1 MSLTQAAASFRVF
14 QFEAKL
20 SPDVLSAFA
29 EDAVPPFEVLRDEP
43 LAGWATPRFLTDA
56 EISGETCHAG
66 KFLHLSLTREER
78 RIPKALL
85 TVYCRREE
93 LRFMKEKG
101 VNALSRQDRQ
111 AIKEA
116 VRKQMLPRTPP
127 SLAGNDVAIDLDR
140 SLLYTDAKTD
150 KQVDLLAERFAKAA
164 RTALVPLDAAGAAQ
178 RLFNVRTDEL
188 APASFTPENNG
199 DFVVNDIGAS
209 APTTPSSSCAP
220 ARPASPSPSTVRS
233 PSSSRRR
240 APSRSACAT
249 APRSRAAR
257 SSPPCSAARRS
268 PRSSSSSPS
277 GTTPTRPAS
286 PRRPSPSPA
295 SSSRRSTR
303 TATPPRRSST
313 AWPTSRPSPTPS
325 TPSTASS
332 SATAPTPPPGSA
344 PSPPSASGS
353 RRCPSRRS
361 RPSCGIPE
369 SAA

>member
-56 EISGETCHAG
+56 EISEETCHAG

-178 RLFNVRTDEL
+178 RLFNVRVDEL

-199 DFVVNDIGAS
+199 DFVVNDVGLDFLTWLYWRFRTDDALFEL
-209 APTTPSSSCAP
+209 
-220 ARPASPSPSTVRS
+220 RPG
-233 PSSSRRR
+233 
-240 APSRSACAT
+240 
-249 APRSRAAR
+249 
-257 SSPPCSAARRS
+257 S
-268 PRSSSSSPS
+268 PRLAVAIDGPLSLVLEAQGAFQIGLRN
-277 GTTPTRPAS
+277 GTPVQSREIKSALLGGKKIAS
-286 PRRPSPSPA
+286 LKLFFTLGDDTYQA
-295 SSSRRSTR
+295 SV
-303 TATPPRRSST
+303 
-313 AWPTSRPSPTPS
+313 
-325 TPSTASS
+325 
-332 SATAPTPPPGSA
+332 SA
-344 PSPPSASGS
+344 PSFTVTGLKLPPVDKN
-353 RRCPSRRS
+353 RD
-361 RPSCGIPE
+361 
-369 SAA
+369 AAATFVDRMAYLQAFSDAFHALYGVFLRDRADAAAWQRTVAAIRKWLPTMPVKA

>member
-56 EISGETCHAG
+56 EISEETCHAG

-188 APASFTPENNG
+188 APASVTPENNG
-199 DFVVNDIGAS
+199 DFVVNDIGLDFLTWLYWRFRTDDALFEL
-209 APTTPSSSCAP
+209 
-220 ARPASPSPSTVRS
+220 RPG
-233 PSSSRRR
+233 
-240 APSRSACAT
+240 
-249 APRSRAAR
+249 
-257 SSPPCSAARRS
+257 S
-268 PRSSSSSPS
+268 PRLAVAIDGPLSLVLEAQGAFQIGLRN
-277 GTTPTRPAS
+277 GTPVQSREIKSALLGGKKIAS
-286 PRRPSPSPA
+286 LKLFFTLGDDTYQA
-295 SSSRRSTR
+295 SV
-303 TATPPRRSST
+303 
-313 AWPTSRPSPTPS
+313 
-325 TPSTASS
+325 
-332 SATAPTPPPGSA
+332 SA
-344 PSPPSASGS
+344 PSFAVTGLKLPPVDKN
-353 RRCPSRRS
+353 RD
-361 RPSCGIPE
+361 
-369 SAA
+369 AAATFVDRMAYLQAFSDAFHALYGVFLRDRADAAAWQRTVAAIRKWLPTMPVKA

>member
-127 SLAGNDVAIDLDR
+127 SLAANDVAIDLDR

-199 DFVVNDIGAS
+199 DFVVNDIGLDFLTWLYWRFRTDDALFEL
-209 APTTPSSSCAP
+209 
-220 ARPASPSPSTVRS
+220 RPG
-233 PSSSRRR
+233 
-240 APSRSACAT
+240 
-249 APRSRAAR
+249 
-257 SSPPCSAARRS
+257 S
-268 PRSSSSSPS
+268 PRLAVAIDGPLSLVLEAQGAFQIGLRNGTPVQSREIKSALLGGKKISSLKLFFTL
-277 GTTPTRPAS
+277 GDDTYQAS
-286 PRRPSPSPA
+286 V
-295 SSSRRSTR
+295 
-303 TATPPRRSST
+303 
-313 AWPTSRPSPTPS
+313 
-325 TPSTASS
+325 
-332 SATAPTPPPGSA
+332 SA
-344 PSPPSASGS
+344 PSFAVTGLKLPPVDKN
-353 RRCPSRRS
+353 RD
-361 RPSCGIPE
+361 
-369 SAA
+369 AAATFVDRMAYLQAFSDAFHALYGVFLRDRADAAAWQRTVAAIRKWLPTMPVKA

>member
-56 EISGETCHAG
+56 EISEETCHAG

-150 KQVDLLAERFAKAA
+150 KQVDLLAERFEKAA

-199 DFVVNDIGAS
+199 DFVVNDIGLDFLTWLYWRFRTDDALFEL
-209 APTTPSSSCAP
+209 
-220 ARPASPSPSTVRS
+220 RPG
-233 PSSSRRR
+233 
-240 APSRSACAT
+240 
-249 APRSRAAR
+249 
-257 SSPPCSAARRS
+257 S
-268 PRSSSSSPS
+268 PRLAVAIDGPLSLVLEAQGAFQIGLRN
-277 GTTPTRPAS
+277 GTPVQSREIKSALLGGKKIAS
-286 PRRPSPSPA
+286 LKLFFTLGDDTYQA
-295 SSSRRSTR
+295 SV
-303 TATPPRRSST
+303 
-313 AWPTSRPSPTPS
+313 
-325 TPSTASS
+325 
-332 SATAPTPPPGSA
+332 SA
-344 PSPPSASGS
+344 PSFAVTGLKLPPVDKN
-353 RRCPSRRS
+353 RD
-361 RPSCGIPE
+361 
-369 SAA
+369 AAATFVDRMAYLQAFSDAFHALYGVFLRDRADAAAWQRTVAAIRKWLPTMPVKA